1 VNVGNLLNGKG
12 EIHDVHINC
21 AVLQKE
27 SFLSK
32 LRNYV
37 ALEQVHV
44 SRLSFHV
51 TSWTNLRKAPICIE
65 IGDVT
70 IRASEPLSYE
80 ESKQKNR
87 GIRQITKSELQALIK
102 QGLVPSRANRPGG
115 NLGIGYNLF
124 DRIMDNLTIDI
135 ASVRIVY
142 QPLGQLK
149 TTRAGP
155 WTPPALD
162 VILAGIRVVSVN
174 EYGQEGSPEEVWQHN
189 HHHTPHSTGSC
200 YMLYKKVS
208 MEYHIALRI
217 RRETRADK
225 SSGENAQ
232 ALNETDEV
240 ISLISGRE
248 NEVVLQLATQRRIK
262 DGEYIAVQVDTV
274 IPRVM
279 VTIPSHVIPHLHHAS
294 MALVYC
300 TTKNQSF
307 QDPFKPYD
315 GTASSPSAPDASTLV
330 VLEDEG
336 GEAAV
341 DASTADTSQAL
352 ALGSLADNLDEES
365 SSSSDEDETAATAP
379 TTAGPTSLPV
389 NPSSGG
395 SQFGST
401 THTAATSNWSA
412 LSTMATSFNR
422 EASVI
427 DDHPI
432 LLFPNGLAIHD
443 KMTMSVAIEEALVQG
458 VYHAESNGVAAENG
472 EQVQSKL
479 SSVPK
484 ATSKNYV
491 ELQAKG
497 TIIEAIWPRVSAVSG
512 GHVKDDF
519 STVVFLLITKRF
531 CVFRFCSHAWPT
543 RRRAVICSSLLRIF
557 QSRSISVFRYE
568 LLFQADYL
576 SISPSEW
583 TKPGPL
589 DQK

>member
-87 GIRQITKSELQALIK
+87 GIRQITKSELQALVK

-200 YMLYKKVS
+200 YMLYQKIS
-208 MEYHIALRI
+208 MEYQIALRV
-217 RRETRADK
+217 RRETSADK
-225 SSGENAQ
+225 SSGDTAQ

-240 ISLISGRE
+240 IPLISGRE
-248 NEVVLQLATQRRIK
+248 NEIVLQLATQRRIK

-279 VTIPSHVIPHLHHAS
+279 VIIPSHVIPHLHHAS

-300 TTKNQSF
+300 ATKNQSF

-315 GTASSPSAPDASTLV
+315 GTASSTSAPDASKLV
-330 VLEDEG
+330 VVDDDVG
-336 GEAAV
+336 AAAV

-365 SSSSDEDETAATAP
+365 SSSSDEDETVATAP
-379 TTAGPTSLPV
+379 TTAGP
-389 NPSSGG
+389 SSGG
-395 SQFGST
+395 SQFGAT

-472 EQVQSKL
+472 EQVQSRL

-484 ATSKNYV
+484 AASKNYV

-497 TIIEAIWPRVSAVSG
+497 TIVEAIWPRVSAVSG

-519 STVVFLLITKRF
+519 STVLFLLTKRF
-531 CVFRFCSHAWPT
+531 CVFHFCSHAWPT

-557 QSRSISVFRYE
+557 QSRSISALKYE
-568 LLFQADYL
+568 LSFPVDCR

-583 TKPGPL
+583 TNLGPL